1 MTRTLT
7 ASVATLALLAGAA
20 SAQDLLVPVGEG
32 PFTWDS
38 YNTFA
43 ENTDLSG
50 ETVTITGTWTGFE
63 KEKVDEV
70 FRYFEEATGATVE
83 YSGSDSF
90 EQDIVISARSGSAPN
105 IAIFPQPGLAADM
118 ASQGYLTPL
127 DPSVGDFVR
136 ENYAAGESLVDLAT
150 YAGPEGEENLYGIFY
165 RIDLKSLV
173 WYNPITFDEFGF
185 DVPESMEEL
194 KELTEDMA
202 DEGLTPWCLGLGAGA
217 ATGWPATDWVE
228 EMMLRLHSPD
238 VYDQWVSNEI
248 SFDDPQ
254 VVEAIEEFGWFAKN
268 DDYINGGA
276 EAAATTDYRDSP
288 SGLFTIP
295 PECGMLRQASFV
307 TAFFPDDAEMGEN
320 IDFFYFPAFEEKDLG
335 NPVLGAGTLFTI
347 TDPSEGATK
356 MIEFLELPLAHEIW
370 ANQGA
375 FLSPHS
381 GLNPETYQ
389 TDTQRQQSEIIQE
402 ATTFRFDASDLMPSE
417 IGAGAFWTGMVD
429 YVTGSEAADVAAD
442 IQARWDQLN

>member
-150 YAGPEGEENLYGIFY
+150 YAGPEGEENLYGLFY

-173 WYNPITFDEFGF
+173 WYNPIIFDEFGF

-202 DEGLTPWCLGLGAGA
+202 DEELTPWCLGLGAGA

>member
-248 SFDDPQ
+248 PFDDPQ